1 MFGSYLRPLPPI
13 LNLANYPC
21 HLLAIL
27 SWYGLARSAMV
38 ALRIVWSTLPKR
50 LDVHKRLQKWP
61 RPGKSGG
68 REYYLVFRAIN
79 FPFDLGVSTWFV
91 AATKKQKKNKKN
103 NNKSFTLQHKK
114 NQKHES
120 HSSATTTTATATTT
134 TTTALRG
141 EALRPPPSP
150 PLPALWTAARS
161 QHVIYPATRTAQH
174 LARIA
179 GLVRS
184 MLADQR
190 EYQEFI

>member
-91 AATKKQKKNKKN
+91 AATAEDGTTRVLCAIYSWITPGFWEASRWHNS
-103 NNKSFTLQHKK
+103 KSR
-114 NQKHES
+114 
-120 HSSATTTTATATTT
+120 ATYFQPGVYRTWH
-134 TTTALRG
+134 ALGGR
-141 EALRPPPSP
+141 AHCRAHPC
-150 PLPALWTAARS
+150 PL
-161 QHVIYPATRTAQH
+161 
-174 LARIA
+174 
-179 GLVRS
+179 
-184 MLADQR
+184 
-190 EYQEFI
+190 F